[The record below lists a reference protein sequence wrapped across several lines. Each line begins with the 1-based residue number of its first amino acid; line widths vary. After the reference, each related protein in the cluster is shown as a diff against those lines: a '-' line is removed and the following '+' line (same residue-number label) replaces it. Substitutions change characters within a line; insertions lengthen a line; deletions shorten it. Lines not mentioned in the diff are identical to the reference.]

1 MRGVT
6 IEDETRSLASI
17 RRFKLISESCSI
29 DAPASQRATVP
40 FALFPADNGP
50 IAHVLWNIS
59 RTFMRWN
66 FRQAEELG
74 RAAMLKPDT
83 CGNMW

>member
-1 MRGVT
+1 MHQFHSARPSG
-6 IEDETRSLASI
+6 
-17 RRFKLISESCSI
+17 
-29 DAPASQRATVP
+29 

-50 IAHVLWNIS
+50 IAHFVDIS
-59 RTFMRWN
+59 RTSWN

>member
-1 MRGVT
+1 MHQLHSARP
-6 IEDETRSLASI
+6 SLSH
-17 RRFKLISESCSI
+17 C
-29 DAPASQRATVP
+29 
-40 FALFPADNGP
+40 FPP
-50 IAHVLWNIS
+50 ITGRLHILWNIS